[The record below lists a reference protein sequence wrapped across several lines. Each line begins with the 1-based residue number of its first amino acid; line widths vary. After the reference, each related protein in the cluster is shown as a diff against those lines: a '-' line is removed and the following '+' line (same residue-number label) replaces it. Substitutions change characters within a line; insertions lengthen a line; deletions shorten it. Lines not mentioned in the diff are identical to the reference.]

1 MTYEEGIELLRIKL
15 LNEQNKIA
23 RDIQLQRENNSVWVA
38 KLQTLSHVIELID
51 AVVNRA
57 RL

>member
-1 MTYEEGIELLRIKL
+1 MTYEEGIDLLRVKL
-15 LNEQNKIA
+15 LNEQNEIA
-23 RDIQLQRENNSVWVA
+23 RDIELQRTNNSVWVA

-57 RL
+57 R

>member
-38 KLQTLSHVIELID
+38 KLQTLSHVIDLID

>member
-38 KLQTLSHVIELID
+38 KLQTLSHVIDLID
-51 AVVNRA
+51 TAVNRA

>member
-1 MTYEEGIELLRIKL
+1 MTYEEVIDLLRVKL
-15 LNEQNKIA
+15 LNEQNEIA
-23 RDIQLQRENNSVWVA
+23 RDSELQRTNNSVWVA

-57 RL
+57 R